1 MRKHSHSYLRYAVIS
16 LMAFLTLFPV
26 AFLVLNSF
34 KSQTEIVKTPM
45 ALPKN
50 FSFDYIGT
58 AIEKINIGPSFILTL
73 VITLLSVA
81 LIILVSSAAAWMMV
95 RFKSRFSTFLLLCFT
110 ASMLI
115 LFQAIMYPLISIFD
129 NMGLKNVPGLI
140 LMYGGF
146 GLSMSLFLYH
156 GFIKSIPVSLEE
168 AAIIDGASP
177 IQVYFQV
184 IMPLLKPT
192 TMTVII
198 LNGMWIWNDYLLPF
212 LVIGNSPIKTLT
224 LSVYF
229 AKIESGQY
237 GNSWDLIFP
246 AVLITITPV
255 IIMFLFLQKNIIKG
269 ISPAPTNACGTRGGG
284 SWKPKASSMG

>member
-1 MRKHSHSYLRYAVIS
+1 MKKHSKSYLRYAVIF
-16 LMAFLTLFPV
+16 LMTLLTLFPV

-50 FSFDYIGT
+50 FSFEYIGT
-58 AIEKINIGPSFILTL
+58 AIEKINIGPSFVLTL

-95 RFKSRFSTFLLLCFT
+95 RFKSKFSTFLLLCFT

-115 LFQAIMYPLISIFD
+115 PFQAIMYPLISIFD

-269 ISPAPTNACGTRGGG
+269 ISDGAV
-284 SWKPKASSMG
+284 K

>member
-1 MRKHSHSYLRYAVIS
+1 MKKNSNSYLRYAVITIMS
-16 LMAFLTLFPV
+16 LLTIFPIV
-26 AFLVLNSF
+26 FLVLNSF

-45 ALPKN
+45 ALPKS
-50 FSFDYIGT
+50 FSFEYIKT

-73 VITLLSVA
+73 VITVLSVG
-81 LIILVSSAAAWMMV
+81 LIVLVSSLAAWMMV
-95 RFKSRFSTFLLLCFT
+95 RFKSKFSTVLLLAFT

-115 LFQAIMYPLISIFD
+115 PFQAIMYPLISIFD
-129 NMGLKNVPGLI
+129 NLGLKNVPGLI

-156 GFIKSIPVSLEE
+156 GFIKSIPASLEE

-177 IQVYFQV
+177 IQVYFNV

-255 IIMFLFLQKNIIKG
+255 ILMFLFLQKNIIKG
-269 ISPAPTNACGTRGGG
+269 LADGAV
-284 SWKPKASSMG
+284 K

>member
-1 MRKHSHSYLRYAVIS
+1 MRKNANSYLRYAVVTI
-16 LMAFLTLFPV
+16 MALFTIFPV
-26 AFLVLNSF
+26 VFLVLNSF

-45 ALPKN
+45 ALPKS
-50 FSFDYIGT
+50 FSFEYITT
-58 AIEKINIGPSFILTL
+58 AIEKINIAPSFILTL
-73 VITLLSVA
+73 VITVLSVG
-81 LIILVSSAAAWMMV
+81 LIVLVSSAAAWMMV
-95 RFKSRFSTFLLLCFT
+95 RFKSKFSTVLLLAFT

-115 LFQAIMYPLISIFD
+115 PFQAIMYPLISIFD

-156 GFIKSIPVSLEE
+156 GFIKSIPASLEE

-177 IQVYFQV
+177 IQVYFNV

-212 LVIGNSPIKTLT
+212 LVIGNSPVKTLT

-269 ISPAPTNACGTRGGG
+269 LADGAV
-284 SWKPKASSMG
+284 K

>member
-1 MRKHSHSYLRYAVIS
+1 MRKQSYSILRYCMITI
-16 LMAFLTLFPV
+16 MALLTLFPIV
-26 AFLVLNSF
+26 FLVINSF
-34 KSQTEIVKTPM
+34 KSQTEIVKHPM
-45 ALPKN
+45 ALPKQ
-50 FSFDYIGT
+50 FSFEYIFS
-58 AIEKINIGPSFILTL
+58 AIERINLGSSFILTL
-73 VITLLSVA
+73 IITVFA
-81 LIILVSSAAAWMMV
+81 VVLIVLVSSAAAWMMV
-95 RFKSRFSTFLLLCFT
+95 RFKSKVSTILLLLFT

-115 LFQAIMYPLISIFD
+115 PFQAIMYPLISVFD
-129 NMGLKNVPGLI
+129 SLGLKNVPGLI

-156 GFIKSIPVSLEE
+156 GFIKSIPISLEE

-177 IQVYFQV
+177 IQVYFKV
-184 IMPLLKPT
+184 IMPLLRPT

-246 AVLITITPV
+246 AVLITIIP
-255 IIMFLFLQKNIIKG
+255 IILLFLLLQKNIIKG
-269 ISPAPTNACGTRGGG
+269 ISDGAV
-284 SWKPKASSMG
+284 K

>member
-1 MRKHSHSYLRYAVIS
+1 MKKHSNSYLRYAVIF
-16 LMAFLTLFPV
+16 LMTLLTLFPV

-50 FSFDYIGT
+50 FSFEYIGT
-58 AIEKINIGPSFILTL
+58 AIEKINIGPSFVLTL
-73 VITLLSVA
+73 VITLLSVS

-95 RFKSRFSTFLLLCFT
+95 RFKSKVSTVLLLCFT

-115 LFQAIMYPLISIFD
+115 PFQAIMYPLISIFD

-269 ISPAPTNACGTRGGG
+269 ISDGAV
-284 SWKPKASSMG
+284 K

>member
-1 MRKHSHSYLRYAVIS
+1 MKKHSNSYLRYAVIF
-16 LMAFLTLFPV
+16 LMTLLTLFPV

-50 FSFDYIGT
+50 FSFEYIGT
-58 AIEKINIGPSFILTL
+58 AIEKINIGPSFVLTL

-95 RFKSRFSTFLLLCFT
+95 RFKSKFSTFLLLCFT

-115 LFQAIMYPLISIFD
+115 PFQAIMYPLISIFD

-269 ISPAPTNACGTRGGG
+269 ISDGAV
-284 SWKPKASSMG
+284 K

>member
-1 MRKHSHSYLRYAVIS
+1 MKKQVHSYLRYLVVTV
-16 LMAFLTLFPV
+16 MALLTLFPV
-26 AFLVLNSF
+26 VFLVLNSF

-45 ALPKN
+45 ALPRS
-50 FSFDYIGT
+50 FSFEYIAT

-73 VITLLSVA
+73 VITVLSVG
-81 LIILVSSAAAWMMV
+81 LIVLVSSAAAWMMV
-95 RFKSRFSTFLLLCFT
+95 RFKSKFSTILLLAFT

-115 LFQAIMYPLISIFD
+115 PFQAIMYPLISIFD

-156 GFIKSIPVSLEE
+156 GFIKSIPASLEE

-177 IQVYFQV
+177 IQVYFNV

-212 LVIGNSPIKTLT
+212 LVIGNSPVKTLT

-269 ISPAPTNACGTRGGG
+269 LADGAV
-284 SWKPKASSMG
+284 K

>member
-1 MRKHSHSYLRYAVIS
+1 MRKNANSYLRYVVVTI
-16 LMAFLTLFPV
+16 MALFTIFPV
-26 AFLVLNSF
+26 VFLVLNSF

-45 ALPKN
+45 ALPTS
-50 FSFDYIGT
+50 FSFEYITT

-73 VITLLSVA
+73 LITVLSVG
-81 LIILVSSAAAWMMV
+81 LIVLVSSAAAWMMV
-95 RFKSRFSTFLLLCFT
+95 RFKSKFSTVLLLAFT

-115 LFQAIMYPLISIFD
+115 PFQAIMYPLISIFD

-156 GFIKSIPVSLEE
+156 GFIKSIPASLEE

-177 IQVYFQV
+177 IQVYFNV

-212 LVIGNSPIKTLT
+212 LVIGNSPVKTLT

-269 ISPAPTNACGTRGGG
+269 LADGAV
-284 SWKPKASSMG
+284 K

>member
-1 MRKHSHSYLRYAVIS
+1 MKKHSNSYLRYAVII
-16 LMAFLTLFPV
+16 LMTLLTLFPV

-50 FSFDYIGT
+50 FSFEYIGT
-58 AIEKINIGPSFILTL
+58 AIEKINIGQSFVLTL

-95 RFKSRFSTFLLLCFT
+95 RFKSKFSTFLLLCFT

-115 LFQAIMYPLISIFD
+115 PFQAIMYPLISIFD

-269 ISPAPTNACGTRGGG
+269 ISDGAV
-284 SWKPKASSMG
+284 K

>member
-1 MRKHSHSYLRYAVIS
+1 MRKSNTYFRYVIVTV
-16 LMAFLTLFPV
+16 MALVTLFPIV
-26 AFLVLNSF
+26 FLLLNF
-34 KSQTEIVKTPM
+34 FRSQTEIVKQPM
-45 ALPKN
+45 ALPEH
-50 FSFDYIGT
+50 FSFKYLQS
-58 AIEKINIGPSFILTL
+58 AIERIDLGSSFLLTL
-73 VITLLSVA
+73 LITSLSVA
-81 LIILVSSAAAWMMV
+81 LIIRISSGAAWMMV
-95 RFKSRFSTFLLLCFT
+95 RFKSKISTVLLLLFT

-115 LFQAIMYPLISIFD
+115 PFQAIMYPLISMFD
-129 NMGLKNVPGLI
+129 NMGLKNVPGLVI
-140 LMYGGF
+140 MYGGF

-177 IQVYFQV
+177 VQVYFKV

-212 LVIGNSPIKTLT
+212 LVIGNSEIKTLT

-229 AKIESGQY
+229 AKLESGQY

-246 AVLITITPV
+246 AVLITMLLQGFDSPLSSPCVRRSHSLRPV
-255 IIMFLFLQKNIIKG
+255 
-269 ISPAPTNACGTRGGG
+269 
-284 SWKPKASSMG
+284 

>member
-1 MRKHSHSYLRYAVIS
+1 MNKNSYLRYIAVTI
-16 LMAFLTLFPV
+16 MALFTIFPL

-34 KSQTEIVKTPM
+34 KSQTEIVKSPM

-50 FSFDYIGT
+50 LSFEYIAT
-58 AIEKINIGPSFILTL
+58 AIEKIDIGGSFLLTL
-73 VITLLSVA
+73 VITVSSVG
-81 LIILVSSAAAWMMV
+81 LIIFVSSVAAWMMV
-95 RFKSRFSTFLLLCFT
+95 RFKSTLSTILLLAFT

-115 LFQAIMYPLISIFD
+115 PFQAIMYPLISIFD

-156 GFIKSIPVSLEE
+156 GFIKGIPTSLEE

-177 IQVYFQV
+177 IQVYFNV

-269 ISPAPTNACGTRGGG
+269 LADGAV
-284 SWKPKASSMG
+284 K